1 MWDCDWWESFK
12 TNDKIKSHARTH
24 FLYKRP
30 LPTDYLLAK
39 IKDGSLF
46 AYVECDLVVPDELKL
61 KFANF
66 PPFFKKTE
74 VGGSDIGDYM
84 KN

>member
-1 MWDCDWWESFK
+1 MRKFQK
-12 TNDKIKSHARTH
+12 TSDKIKSHARTH
-24 FLYKRP
+24 LFYKRP
-30 LPTDYLLAK
+30 LPTDSLLAK

-66 PPFFKKTE
+66 PLFFKIMRLEETIL
-74 VGGSDIGDYM
+74 GTT
-84 KN
+84 